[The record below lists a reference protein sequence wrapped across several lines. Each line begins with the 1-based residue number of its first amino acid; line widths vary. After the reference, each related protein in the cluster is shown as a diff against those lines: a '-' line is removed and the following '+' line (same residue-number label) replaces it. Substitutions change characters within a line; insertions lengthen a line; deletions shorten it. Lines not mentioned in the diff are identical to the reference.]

1 MLTVDLDKLGLTP
14 GQICLDV
21 GCGEGRHT
29 LATYLMDSVLA
40 VGVDLCEQDLATAK
54 GRIEDMEPH
63 APKGVVGFAA
73 GDATSLPVANETV
86 DVVIASEVLE
96 HIPNYLSVLE
106 EAMRVLKPGG
116 RLCVSVPRQ
125 WPEWICWQLS
135 EEYRTTPGGHIRI
148 FDSTHLRREI
158 QQQGFRY
165 VDRGSA
171 HALHAPYWWLKCLFW
186 KREQEPWVVRAYHRL
201 LVWDLMRRPWLTRIF
216 DALLNPI
223 LGKSIV
229 LYFIKPALDDPA
241 SQGAVT

>member
-1 MLTVDLDKLGLTP
+1 MLTVDLHKLALAP
-14 GQICLDV
+14 GQVCLDV

-29 LATYLMDSVLA
+29 LAAYLLDGVLSL
-40 VGVDLCEQDLATAK
+40 GVDLCERDLATAK
-54 GRIEDMEPH
+54 ARIDDMQPH
-63 APKGVVGFAA
+63 APQGLVGFAA
-73 GDATSLPVANETV
+73 GDATALPMTDDSV
-86 DVVIASEVLE
+86 DVVIASEILE

-135 EEYRTTPGGHIRI
+135 EGYRTTPGGHIRI
-148 FDSTHLRREI
+148 FDATHLRREI
-158 QQQGFRY
+158 QQQGFTY
-165 VDRGSA
+165 AGRGSA
-171 HALHAPYWWLKCLFW
+171 HALHVPYWWLKCLFW
-186 KREQEPWVVRAYHRL
+186 KREQEPWVVRTYHRL